1 MNRTRT
7 TTAVVTIGAA
17 AVAAT
22 LLGPGVASSAPTNP
36 DGVKAATA
44 KYHSVQQAGRDG
56 YSGENE
62 PCVSS
67 PAGAMG
73 FHYVHAE
80 LIADPEVDP
89 LRPEILLYAP
99 NKQGKPVLVG
109 VEYLVF
115 DDDQDVTT
123 DADRPTL
130 FGQPFDGP
138 MAGHSDGMPIH
149 YDLHK
154 WVWSDNPSGE
164 YAPFNPT
171 LSCG

>member
-7 TTAVVTIGAA
+7 TIAAVVTIGAA
-17 AVAAT
+17 TVATT
-22 LLGPGVASSAPTNP
+22 LLVPGVASSAPTTQA
-36 DGVKAATA
+36 GVKAATA
-44 KYHSVQQAGRDG
+44 RYHSVQQAERDG
-56 YSGENE
+56 YSGKHE

-73 FHYVHAE
+73 FHYVNAD
-80 LIADPEVDP
+80 LIADPKVDP
-89 LRPEILLYAP
+89 LKPEILLYAP

-109 VEYLVF
+109 VEYLVL
-115 DDDQDVTT
+115 DPQGELT
-123 DADRPTL
+123 AAPTL
-130 FGQPFDGP
+130 FGETFQGP
-138 MAGHSDGMPIH
+138 MPGHGGGMPHH

>member
-7 TTAVVTIGAA
+7 TIAALVTIGAA
-17 AVAAT
+17 TVATT
-22 LLGPGVASSAPTNP
+22 LLNPGVASSAPTTQ

-44 KYHSVQQAGRDG
+44 RYHSVQQAVRDG
-56 YSGENE
+56 YSGEHE

-73 FHYVHAE
+73 FHYVNAD
-80 LIADPEVDP
+80 LIADPEVNP
-89 LRPEILLYAP
+89 LKPEILLYAP

-109 VEYLVF
+109 VEYLVL
-115 DDDQDVTT
+115 DPNGELTS
-123 DADRPTL
+123 APTL
-130 FGQPFDGP
+130 FGETFQGP
-138 MAGHSDGMPIH
+138 MAGHAPGMPIH

-164 YAPFNPT
+164 YTPFNPT